1 MNLSGGV
8 CIRVPEATNQHAT
21 LPPWYNWRLLEVG
34 HMSIKRGS
42 ETKGSSLGS
51 GEIGSKVD
59 RQRLFDDLKKRADS
73 GLVFTPVD
81 VALSIGAAEPQ
92 VVRSLLGLAA
102 EGAIEKVELGHYK
115 AAPVAD
121 LDMADFIKLFSRA
134 SKMDATRMRDIAE
147 IDRLKKNNDVMRV
160 RLVRAQAERD
170 HYLAACKSHNIDPG
184 PLPPLLTDGKDPSSE
199 GIALPA
205 VEPAVVAAV

>member
-1 MNLSGGV
+1 
-8 CIRVPEATNQHAT
+8 
-21 LPPWYNWRLLEVG
+21 
-34 HMSIKRGS
+34 MSIKRGS
-42 ETKGSSLGS
+42 ETKGASLGS

-73 GLVFTPVD
+73 GVVFTPVD

-115 AAPVAD
+115 ATPVAD

-160 RLVRAQAERD
+160 RLVRAQVERD
-170 HYLAACKSHNIDPG
+170 HYLAACKSHNIDAG
-184 PLPPLLTDGKDPSSE
+184 PLPPMVDPASQ

-205 VEPAVVAAV
+205 VAPAAVVAVDA

>member
-1 MNLSGGV
+1 
-8 CIRVPEATNQHAT
+8 
-21 LPPWYNWRLLEVG
+21 
-34 HMSIKRGS
+34 MSIKRGS

-59 RQRLFDDLKKRADS
+59 RQRLFDDLKKRAES
-73 GLVFTPVD
+73 GVVFTPVD

-115 AAPVAD
+115 ATPVTE

-160 RLVRAQAERD
+160 RLVRAQVERD
-170 HYLAACKSHNIDPG
+170 HYLAACNLHNIDAG
-184 PLPPLLTDGKDPSSE
+184 PLPPLQDPASQ

-205 VEPAVVAAV
+205 VVPAAIIAVEA